1 MKKDIFINQTHKE
14 TRIAIHEDDV
24 LVELYVEKPENIRIV
39 GNIYKGVVENVL
51 PGMQAAFVDIGIG
64 ANAFLPFSEVEGES
78 FLLDQDDDNTD
89 DKPRSSGRSRSR
101 HHDRDSRRHAPPRL
115 KTGQEILVQVI
126 KEPYMGKGA
135 RVTTNISLPGRFLVL
150 VPNADYVGISR
161 KIYNNYERRR
171 LRKVCHEI
179 KPQGFGLIA
188 RTVTEGKDNDIL
200 AADLNNL
207 MDSYK
212 RMEKAIK
219 SKPGPVLVYKDMETV
234 SSLISFSKCSFPFC
248 PTKGWVFSPPLKLPV
263 PASVKLH

>member
-64 ANAFLPFSEVEGES
+64 ANAFLPFSEIES
-78 FLLDQDDDNTD
+78 DSLLLDQDDDD
-89 DKPRSSGRSRSR
+89 HSDSKSKDQPKGRSQGR
-101 HHDRDSRRHAPPRL
+101 HRRKDTRASSFPKL

-135 RVTTNISLPGRFLVL
+135 RVTTNISLPGPFLVL

-161 KIYNNYERRR
+161 KIFNNYERRR
-171 LRKVCHEI
+171 LRKSCHEM
-179 KPQGFGLIA
+179 KPDGFGLIA
-188 RTVTEGKDNDIL
+188 
-200 AADLNNL
+200 
-207 MDSYK
+207 
-212 RMEKAIK
+212 
-219 SKPGPVLVYKDMETV
+219 
-234 SSLISFSKCSFPFC
+234 
-248 PTKGWVFSPPLKLPV
+248 
-263 PASVKLH
+263 